1 MSDVLRLPLPA
12 LVSECD
18 LPEPGLINI
27 VSLAKELQV
36 PPISL
41 LPGAEITDVWHH
53 IRLSCVFWRSKLTS
67 L

>member
-27 VSLAKELQV
+27 VSLAKELQ
-36 PPISL
+36 
-41 LPGAEITDVWHH
+41 GATH
-53 IRLSCVFWRSKLTS
+53 LSTS
-67 L
+67 RC